1 MIRKTLSGSLVALA
15 LMGSAY
21 AGGGSSFAGGFAGG
35 LAAGVVNGLMQQRQQ
50 TVVVKE
56 KTVVVHD
63 HSSTK
68 QSSTHHHAAD
78 TSASPSPKPEKVEA
92 TPAPTVAPIPAPTPV
107 VVRHDPTLV
116 FTNPQKIDE
125 PTDLNEI
132 QRRLLTDKDAVKAYF
147 EYFFQHTKPNFTL
160 SDSSLFMEVK
170 VGAYNYMVAKIAMN
184 TPDGSTL
191 EQGFVIDL
199 KNQFCTTVDL
209 DTYHQFMHT
218 GNISLLGEHEL
229 NPLE

>member
-1 MIRKTLSGSLVALA
+1 MIRKTLSGSLIALA

-63 HSSTK
+63 HSSSTK
-68 QSSTHHHAAD
+68 STHHQTAD
-78 TSASPSPKPEKVEA
+78 ASPSPSPKPEKVEA
-92 TPAPTVAPIPAPTPV
+92 TPASTPAPTPIV
-107 VVRHDPTLV
+107 PVHHEPTLV
-116 FTNPQKIDE
+116 FTEPVKIDE
-125 PTDLNEI
+125 PTDLNAV
-132 QRRLLTDKDAVKAYF
+132 QRALLTDKEAVKAYF

-160 SDSSLFMEVK
+160 SDSSLFMEVQ
-170 VGAYNYMVAKIAMN
+170 VGAYHYMVAKIAMN
-184 TPDGSTL
+184 TPSGATL

-199 KNQFCTTVDL
+199 KNQFCTTLDL

-218 GNISLLGEHEL
+218 GNISLLGEREL